1 MNSKGQL
8 KAIGHVVQN
17 HVCPFF
23 SLKRDSESLYYFKY
37 SFPNRQDTEWNSSLL
52 SVICESSLKSFKVS
66 LLSYLRSK
74 WYQ

>member
-1 MNSKGQL
+1 MNSKGRL
-8 KAIGHVVQN
+8 KEIGHVVQG
-17 HVCPFF
+17 HVCLF
-23 SLKRDSESLYYFKY
+23 SVKCDSESLYFFKY
-37 SFPNRQDTEWNSSLL
+37 SFPNRQVTEWNSSLL